1 MKHGMMP
8 HQIVKETSMTTIID
22 FLFGPFIDFAFMR
35 HALVGSAVLAAG
47 ACPVGVFLML
57 RRMSLAGDALSHA
70 ILPGVAL
77 GFFVS
82 GLSLV
87 PMAIGGLA
95 AGMIVALLSGLV
107 ARATVQKE
115 DASLAA
121 FYLVSLALGVGL
133 ISLRGNSIDLTHI
146 LFGTV
151 LALDSQSL
159 MMIGAVASITL
170 ITLAVLW
177 RALVLECLD
186 PTFLRT
192 VSRTGPLAHAV
203 FLILVV
209 LNLVGGFQALGTLL
223 CVGLMMLPA
232 AAARFWAKSLE
243 ALCLIA
249 MAIGIASCWLGLL
262 VSYHLNIAS
271 GAAIVLV
278 AGLFY
283 LVSLIFSPRGLFGQ
297 KPRRVQHK
305 AA

>member
-1 MKHGMMP
+1 MKLGMRP
-8 HQIVKETSMTTIID
+8 QKIAKEMSMTTIID
-22 FLFGPFIDFAFMR
+22 LLFGPFIDFAFMR
-35 HALVGSAVLAAG
+35 HALVGSAALAVG

-77 GFFVS
+77 GFFAS

-87 PMAIGGLA
+87 PMALGGLV
-95 AGMIVALLSGLV
+95 AGLVVALLSGLV

-121 FYLVSLALGVGL
+121 FYLVSLALGVAL
-133 ISLRGNSIDLTHI
+133 ISLRGNSIDLTQI

-151 LALDSQSL
+151 LALDRQSL
-159 MMIGAVASITL
+159 LMIGAVASITL
-170 ITLAVLW
+170 VSLAVLW

-192 VSRTGPLAHAV
+192 VSGIGPLAHGA
-203 FLILVV
+203 FLVLVV

-232 AAARFWAKSLE
+232 AAARFWAKRLE

-249 MAIGIASCWLGLL
+249 MAIGMVSCWIGLL
-262 VSYHLNIAS
+262 VSYHLNLAS

-283 LVSLIFSPRGLFGQ
+283 LASLIFSPRGLFGR
-297 KPRRVQHK
+297 KPPRAQHK
-305 AA
+305 GA